1 MGAGDVYPGS
11 GCLFQEKFLMSIRN
25 KGKGLFPTWTL
36 RSLSTLWDTPGR
48 GGRKGGVGNTVP
60 RLQASTLWLHYV
72 KSSFYILSPQRP
84 ACTTLRN
91 LMRALC
97 FLLFILNVLPLCSVS
112 FSPVPCYS
120 VRSLPIFM
128 KVAVMH
134 VTDSQAYL
142 QGGSHRTFSFP
153 SSQHFS
159 PVLRWHGTDLTS
171 GLCVEHTFR

>member
-1 MGAGDVYPGS
+1 
-11 GCLFQEKFLMSIRN
+11 MSIRN

-97 FLLFILNVLPLCSVS
+97 FLLFILNVLTLSLIYFKLS
-112 FSPVPCYS
+112 FVCGVRYESKILFFSMEMQLFQHHLLKRLFSLNWGGILIPFLRFLFYS
-120 VRSLPIFM
+120 TLSWPILTKKSHFINYCHFL
-128 KVAVMH
+128 VNLEVM
-134 VTDSQAYL
+134 
-142 QGGSHRTFSFP
+142 
-153 SSQHFS
+153 
-159 PVLRWHGTDLTS
+159 
-171 GLCVEHTFR
+171 